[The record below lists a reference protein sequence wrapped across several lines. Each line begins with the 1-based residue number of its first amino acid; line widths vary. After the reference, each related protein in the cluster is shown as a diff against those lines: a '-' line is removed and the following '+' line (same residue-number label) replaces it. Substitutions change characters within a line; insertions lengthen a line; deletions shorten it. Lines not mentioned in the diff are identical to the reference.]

1 MTMKTRSELL
11 DAGFL
16 WSVAVMGMATLPP
29 PMFCT
34 VAQRVFKLRGN
45 PIPSSIRWS
54 HVAGELGALPRA
66 FQEEV
71 LQLVDQLQAPVQ
83 MVLPISWMSG
93 EERVWS
99 WLLGLEGDERA
110 S

>member
-29 PMFCT
+29 PMFC
-34 VAQRVFKLRGN
+34 N

-54 HVAGELGALPRA
+54 HVAGELGALPQA

-93 EERVWS
+93 QERVWS
-99 WLLGLEGDERA
+99 WLLGLEGDEHA